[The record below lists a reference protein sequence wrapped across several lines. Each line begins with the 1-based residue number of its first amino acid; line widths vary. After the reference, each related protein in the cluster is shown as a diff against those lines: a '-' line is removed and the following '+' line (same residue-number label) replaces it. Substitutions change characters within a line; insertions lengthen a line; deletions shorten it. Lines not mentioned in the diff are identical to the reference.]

1 MMEEYD
7 TCPRCNTNKKNKPLL
22 KLMINVCGHTL

>member
-1 MMEEYD
+1 MEEYD

-22 KLMINVCGHTL
+22 RLMINVCGHTL